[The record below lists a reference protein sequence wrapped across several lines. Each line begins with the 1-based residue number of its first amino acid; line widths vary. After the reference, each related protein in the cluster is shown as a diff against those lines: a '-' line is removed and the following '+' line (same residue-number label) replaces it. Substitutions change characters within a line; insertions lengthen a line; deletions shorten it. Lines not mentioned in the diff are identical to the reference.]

1 MESLLGAL
9 AFFLFIF
16 AHVAALA
23 ALHDAGDD
31 RHAAS
36 RDSDESPVQQN
47 LARSQR

>member
-1 MESLLGAL
+1 MEPLLGAF
-9 AFFLFIF
+9 AFSLFIF

-23 ALHDAGDD
+23 ALHDAGDKP
-31 RHAAS
+31 HAAA